1 MGFLRTFLGSHEGI
15 MGSHRVGF
23 RVPWGGFWGPM
34 GWISG
39 SHRVVGALGVGEG
52 LKEGS

>member
-15 MGSHRVGF
+15 MGSHRVDFG
-23 RVPWGGFWGPM
+23 VPWSGLWGPM
-34 GWISG
+34 GWALG
-39 SHRVVGALGVGEG
+39 SHRVMGALGVGEG